1 MKILLLTIYTF
12 LLTTS
17 LLAQDASFLKRL
29 EESPRHQEWVKIQ
42 QGDRELYSFL
52 VFPEVK
58 EKVMAVIVIHE
69 NRGLNDWAR
78 GMADQIAEAG
88 YIAIAPDLLSGTS
101 PDGGKTA
108 DYKNSDAARTAIY
121 DLDPNQVTSDL
132 NAVYEYV
139 KTLDA
144 TNGKVAVIGFCWG
157 GSQTFRYVTN
167 NTDLDAAFVCYG
179 GAPKDATSFSNI
191 NTPVYGF
198 YGGNDA
204 RVNAGIPAAEKN
216 MKENEK
222 FYEPVIYDGA
232 GHGFFRAGE
241 MENASEENIKAREE
255 GLKRLK
261 KLLDAVNE

>member
-1 MKILLLTIYTF
+1 MKNLLFSICAF
-12 LLTTS
+12 LFTTS
-17 LLAQDASFLKRL
+17 LFAQDEAFLRRL
-29 EESPRHQEWVKIQ
+29 EESPRHHEWIKTKH
-42 QGDRELYSFL
+42 GDREVHSFL

-88 YIAIAPDLLSGTS
+88 YIAIAPDLLSGS
-101 PDGGKTA
+101 GPDGGKTA
-108 DYKNSDAARTAIY
+108 DFANSDAARTAIY
-121 DLDPNQVTSDL
+121 DLDPDQVTGDL
-132 NAVYEYV
+132 NAVYEFV

-167 NTDLDAAFVCYG
+167 NSELDAAFVCYG
-179 GAPKDATSFSNI
+179 GAPKDATSFSKI
-191 NTPVYGF
+191 NTPIYGF

-204 RVNAGIPAAEKN
+204 RVNAGIPATEKN
-216 MKENEK
+216 MKENGK

-241 MENASEENIKAREE
+241 MKNASEENAKAREE

-261 KLLDAVNE
+261 KLLDTVNE